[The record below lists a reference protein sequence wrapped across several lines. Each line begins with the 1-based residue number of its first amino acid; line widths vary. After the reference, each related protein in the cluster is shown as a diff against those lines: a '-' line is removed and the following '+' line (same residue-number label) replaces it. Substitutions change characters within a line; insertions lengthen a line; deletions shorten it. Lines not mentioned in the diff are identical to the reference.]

1 MKNRNK
7 VRFLNGFYFGCRF
20 ATVFAVPFL
29 VLAVACLL
37 ASPKKASAVIDAEL
51 YHLDM
56 TTPEYVNIDVHPG
69 PNGSIAIGAS
79 TVEITSTTPGGF
91 GLYLSGSNTLF
102 RNGDNTITDADKKI
116 ISTTGTYSLPAALI
130 SNATTP
136 ATWGYAV
143 AGLGNF
149 DETYSTSNPSM
160 SAKFAAVP
168 ATNSEQLIKTE
179 DSTVSSDTTT
189 VYYGINAN
197 TDLTSGEYISGA
209 VSYYSVADISS
220 LIGGELTVSPNFI
233 TPGQENTITIT
244 TSLNTQMNVG
254 TVNVVIG
261 SYSCTSQTI
270 ISTTPLTISCT
281 LPATVPQG
289 HYDVEV
295 NVPRFG
301 RNYAS
306 ESALHVLMAMQNIDS
321 EFVTTMNVDEQ
332 YQMYDLRDNKI
343 YFVSRLQD
351 GNVWMTQ
358 NLDFKIPSTGITL
371 SPDTTNVD
379 SEKTIIPAATWGTD
393 PNAYYYYSGGDY
405 YVAPSQNNL
414 DTDSVQ
420 SLDGLALDAEERHYS
435 LGSYYSYALAVAG
448 ESISDG
454 DYSYGYAT
462 TDICPKGWRLSNPH
476 MLYQYSNVPMLE
488 KYGLVEYSGS
498 TLTGTS
504 DEALR
509 QSPLYFARSGHYNGT
524 FNGLG
529 VYGGVWN
536 GYYTYTSRYND
547 GNYVY
552 DKLGYL
558 IGFDN
563 SYVSPYYYKQYG
575 ANLRS
580 DGYNIRC
587 VATAPRSYK
596 LTYDPN
602 GGTMYNDISSYE
614 SVGSAWVDNDNSAA
628 LVTSSTPA
636 WRIGYKMIGFADSP
650 DATEPQYHAY
660 DVIDL
665 TGGDRTLY
673 LVWEYEPIYQAYHDA
688 GKQQTAEGYF
698 KMQDMTEE
706 ICAAVPNPTSIYE
719 EITSRLVDERDGKL
733 YYVSKLLDGNC
744 WMTQNLDFELSTT
757 GTTLY
762 PETSAVVAEKTL
774 YATIENP
781 GANDIGYVD
790 GGDRNPVYNV
800 SNFNEEN
807 YIKADSG
814 YHYHI
819 GSYYNYAAAT
829 AGSGIDLIS
838 QNAVESVCPKGWRLP
853 IGSNYTDNKSFG
865 HLTDVYG
872 VTSGAN
878 LNTSTALYLQY
889 YAPHFILGGIG
900 NNDGSSTYYKQTG
913 FYWSASSYSAPHAF
927 YLSFTNSNVSAR
939 HSNER
944 YVRANIR
951 CVQGSTKKFTV
962 HYDANGGDT
971 APADTV
977 KYELTDNTTANIK
990 LSSENP
996 TYGQSTFLGWATTA
1010 DAVTA
1015 EYAAGSTFTASAEQT
1030 LYAVWDPFSV
1040 AYNNAG
1046 KTKNADGYFS
1056 MQDMTPEICAAV
1068 PTPATAEDDVPIS
1081 SLIDVRDGFVYFVA
1095 KLMDGKCWM
1104 TQNLYYQIH
1113 LAANKSL
1120 SPLTTDVRLPKQIV
1134 INNSWNN
1141 AYQLGEYSRATFI
1154 YDGNGTQQNGIPGVG
1169 NKQRHH
1175 VYGTIYSYSAAAA
1188 GLTESDVNAGNTVDS
1203 LCPRGWRMPMGGSN
1217 GVEGSQEDSEMGVLF
1232 NNYGVIHNRALE
1244 EGETLTHTL
1253 SPLYLTQGGQ
1263 RIANQFVNVGTE
1275 AVYWQN
1281 GVGVVTEDDGEGGTV
1296 DKIYAS
1302 SVFISN
1308 ELDTLGKTIAYNGGY
1323 LRCVASA
1330 DTPAVITFTADDEIT
1345 GEFIGN
1351 NIAVETA
1358 VVPVGTTYTIDG
1370 DTITF
1375 SNGAVV
1381 KAQGKYRSG
1390 YSNTFVSWEAENA
1403 GTITGDTDFLAHFNA
1418 RLLFRGITTMQEMT
1432 PEICAEA
1439 WENDSIR
1446 PIDTRDNERYWIT
1459 KLADGRCWMTE
1470 DLDFA
1475 IKSAEDGG
1483 TTLYPET
1490 SNVTE
1495 ERNIGWT
1502 TGVGNINGYR
1512 RETSVNADTGNITR
1526 FVNNLDGYGYGS
1538 ANASSLAFDSYRWHY
1553 RLGAFYGYN
1562 IATAGTGSSLAWGSD
1577 TNATESIC
1585 PKGWHLPT
1593 AHSDTQEVD
1602 NLISSNTFSAETGY
1616 TYQSPTYFYR
1626 SGYMASGQSGVTDR
1640 GNYGNRWTANV
1651 DYNIYTYN
1659 GMGLDRNRTTVYN
1672 WNLGIRCIA
1681 DAE

>member
-1 MKNRNK
+1 MGNRNK
-7 VRFLNGFYFGCRF
+7 VRFLNDFYFGCRF
-20 ATVFAVPFL
+20 AAIFAVPFL
-29 VLAVACLL
+29 TLLVSCLVANTQ
-37 ASPKKASAVIDAEL
+37 KASAVTDAEL
-51 YHLDM
+51 YHLEM
-56 TTPEYVNIDVHPG
+56 TTSEYVNIDVHPG

-79 TVEITSTTPGGF
+79 NVLVTSTTPGGF

-116 ISTTGTYSLPAALI
+116 ISTTGTYGLPTALI
-130 SNATTP
+130 SNSTAP

-149 DETYSTSNPSM
+149 DESYSVSNPSM
-160 SAKFAAVP
+160 TAKFAAVP

-179 DSTVSSDTTT
+179 SSTVSNDTTT
-189 VYYGINAN
+189 IYYGINAN
-197 TDLTSGEYISGA
+197 TNLTSGEYISGA

-244 TSLNTQMNVG
+244 TSLNTQMDVG
-254 TVNVVIG
+254 TVNVAVG

-270 ISTTPLTISCT
+270 TSTTPLTISCT
-281 LPATVPQG
+281 LPATVSQG

-306 ESALHVLMAMQNIDS
+306 ENALHVLMAMQNINS
-321 EFVTTMNVDEQ
+321 EFVMTMNVDEQ

-358 NLDFKIPSTGITL
+358 NLDFEIPLTGITL

-379 SEKTIIPAATWGTD
+379 SEKAITPAATWGTD
-393 PNAYYYYSGGDY
+393 PNAYYYYSGGNN

-414 DTDSVQ
+414 DTDSIQ

-448 ESISDG
+448 ESISDD
-454 DYSYGYAT
+454 DYSSGYAT

-509 QSPLYFARSGHYNGT
+509 QNPLYFARSGHYNGT
-524 FNGLG
+524 LNGLG

-536 GYYTYTSRYND
+536 GYYTYNSVYND

-552 DKLGYL
+552 NKLGYL

-628 LVTSSTPA
+628 LVTFSTPA

-762 PETSAVVAEKTL
+762 PETSAVIAEKTL
-774 YATIENP
+774 YATTENP

-807 YIKADSG
+807 YIKANSG

-865 HLTDVYG
+865 HLSDVYG

-878 LNTSTALYLQY
+878 LNTGTALYLQY

-927 YLSFTNSNVSAR
+927 YMSFTSSNVSAR

-951 CVQGSTKKFTV
+951 CVQGSTKKFTI
-962 HYDANGGDT
+962 HYNANGGDT

-996 TYGQSTFLGWATTA
+996 TYGQNNFLGWSTNPNAITP
-1010 DAVTA
+1010 
-1015 EYAAGSTFTASAEQT
+1015 EYAAGASFTASSEQT
-1030 LYAVWDPFSV
+1030 LYAVWDPFDV
-1040 AYNNAG
+1040 AFTNAG
-1046 KTKNADGYFS
+1046 FTKQNYAITPNNGEGEFFR

-1068 PTPATAEDDVPIS
+1068 PTPTDIATIPTTN
-1081 SLIDVRDGFVYFVA
+1081 LIDVRDNTVYFISKYA
-1095 KLMDGKCWM
+1095 DGNCWM
-1104 TQNLYYQIH
+1104 TQNLDYRVNYP
-1113 LAANKSL
+1113 ANEGGGRTLYPDTSDVSVSKRFVESN
-1120 SPLTTDVRLPKQIV
+1120 PQTTDPHNTIYADFWDRQVANGNGALTYMTGVKHNGNNYRYHAGNLYSYEV
-1134 INNSWNN
+1134 AAMYFTDEDVARGYVNNS
-1141 AYQLGEYSRATFI
+1141 I
-1154 YDGNGTQQNGIPGVG
+1154 
-1169 NKQRHH
+1169 
-1175 VYGTIYSYSAAAA
+1175 
-1188 GLTESDVNAGNTVDS
+1188 
-1203 LCPRGWRMPMGGSN
+1203 CPRGWTLPRLIGEQSFN
-1217 GVEGSQEDSEMGVLF
+1217 GLISAYGLKYGPYEDGDNTNEPL
-1232 NNYGVIHNRALE
+1232 NA
-1244 EGETLTHTL
+1244 
-1253 SPLYLTQGGQ
+1253 PLYLTRAGQKPVGGN
-1263 RIANQFVNVGTE
+1263 ITYTGTSG
-1275 AVYWQN
+1275 VYWARTLN
-1281 GVGVVTEDDGEGGTV
+1281 MVDDT
-1296 DKIYAS
+1296 IYAGALLTDS
-1302 SVFISN
+1302 SKFTVA
-1308 ELDTLGKTIAYNGGY
+1308 TLNDLAVARSV
-1323 LRCVASA
+1323 RCVVK
-1330 DTPAVITFTADDEIT
+1330 DNPEKLVTFTVNNPEY
-1345 GEFIGN
+1345 GELT
-1351 NIAVETA
+1351 ES
-1358 VVPVGTTYTIDG
+1358 VVAIPAGTTFTTSG

-1375 SNGAVV
+1375 SNGITSQV
-1381 KAQGKYRSG
+1381 KPKTVYG
-1390 YSNTFVSWEAENA
+1390 YFIAFDSWEVES
-1403 GTITGDTDFLAHFNA
+1403 GTITENTTIQANVRWHLAFS
-1418 RLLFRGITTMQEMT
+1418 GIETMQEMT
-1432 PEICAEA
+1432 PEICAAAE
-1439 WENDSIR
+1439 ENETLR
-1446 PIDTRDNERYWIT
+1446 PFDVRDNERYWIT

-1475 IKSAEDGG
+1475 IASEADGG
-1483 TTLYPET
+1483 TTLDPAT
-1490 SNVTE
+1490 SNVSTSKTI
-1495 ERNIGWT
+1495 NSDS
-1502 TGVGNINGYR
+1502 TGGSTYRIR
-1512 RETSVNADTGNITR
+1512 RETSVGDGGEITR
-1526 FVNNLDGYGYGS
+1526 YIARNHGT
-1538 ANASSLAFDSYRWHY
+1538 ASNYYNGVDTSFDSTEWHY
-1553 RLGAFYGYN
+1553 RLGTFYGYGV
-1562 IATAGTGSSLAWGSD
+1562 ATAGSGDNITSG
-1577 TNATESIC
+1577 NATESIC
-1585 PKGWHLPT
+1585 PKGWYLPS
-1593 AHSDTQEVD
+1593 AGYVGADF
-1602 NLISSNTFSAETGY
+1602 NTLSGAYGLNMWETNGDRNAFLD
-1616 TYQSPTYFYR
+1616 PLYFYR
-1626 SGYMASGQSGVTDR
+1626 NGWVDAGQASVTDR
-1640 GNYGNRWTANV
+1640 GNYGLWRSSTASGWSA
-1651 DYNIYTYN
+1651 YN
-1659 GMGLDRNRTTVYN
+1659 GLAVYGVTADN
-1672 WNLGIRCIA
+1672 PHSRAILYGIRCIA
-1681 DAE
+1681 ETE

>member
-1 MKNRNK
+1 MKKQKRSS
-7 VRFLNGFYFGCRF
+7 FLNDLYFGCRF
-20 ATVFAVPFL
+20 AAIFAVPFL
-29 VLAVACLL
+29 TLVVSYMVANTQ
-37 ASPKKASAVIDAEL
+37 KASAIIDAEL
-51 YHLDM
+51 YHLEM

-79 TVEITSTTPGGF
+79 NISITSTTPGGF

-116 ISTTGTYSLPAALI
+116 VSTTGTYGSPTALI
-130 SNATTP
+130 SNSTTP

-149 DETYSTSNPSM
+149 DETYSISNPSM
-160 SAKFAAVP
+160 TAKFAAVP

-179 DSTVSSDTTT
+179 SSTVSNDTTT

-197 TDLTSGEYISGA
+197 TNLTSGEYISGA

-244 TSLNTQMNVG
+244 TSLNTQMDVG
-254 TVNVVIG
+254 TVNVTIG

-270 ISTTPLTISCT
+270 TSTTPLTISCT

-295 NVPRFG
+295 NVSRFG

-306 ESALHVLMAMQNIDS
+306 ENALHVLMAMQNINS
-321 EFVTTMNVDEQ
+321 EFVMTMNVDEQ

-358 NLDFKIPSTGITL
+358 NLDFEIPSTGITL

-379 SEKTIIPAATWGTD
+379 SEKTITPAATWGTD
-393 PNAYYYYSGGDY
+393 PNAYYYYSGGNN

-448 ESISDG
+448 ESISDN
-454 DYSYGYAT
+454 DYSSGYAT

-476 MLYQYSNVPMLE
+476 TLYQYSDVPMLE
-488 KYGLVEYSGS
+488 KYGLVEYNGS

-509 QSPLYFARSGHYNGT
+509 QNPLYFARSGHYNGT

-536 GYYTYTSRYND
+536 GYYTYNSRYDD
-547 GNYVY
+547 GHYVY
-552 DKLGYL
+552 DKSGYL

-563 SYVSPYYYKQYG
+563 SFVSPYYYKQHG

-602 GGTMYNDISSYE
+602 GGTMFNDVSSYE

-688 GKQQTAEGYF
+688 GKQQTADGYF

-706 ICAAVPNPTSIYE
+706 ICAAVPNPISIHE

-733 YYVSKLLDGNC
+733 YYVSKLMDGNC
-744 WMTQNLDFELSTT
+744 WMTQNLDFELSTA
-757 GTTLY
+757 GTTLS
-762 PETSAVVAEKTL
+762 PETSAVIAEKTL

-790 GGDRNPVYNV
+790 GGDRNPVYDV
-800 SNFNEEN
+800 SDFNEEN
-807 YIKADSG
+807 YIKVHSG

-829 AGSGIDLIS
+829 AGSGIDLIG

-889 YAPHFILGGIG
+889 FAPHFILGGIG
-900 NNDGSSTYYKQTG
+900 NNDGNATYYKQTG
-913 FYWSASSYSAPHAF
+913 FYWSASAYSAPHAF
-927 YLSFTNSNVSAR
+927 YMSFTSSNVSAR

-951 CVQGSTKKFTV
+951 CVQGSTKKFTI

-971 APADTV
+971 APANTV

-990 LSSENP
+990 LSSETP
-996 TYGQSTFLGWATTA
+996 TYGQSNFLGWSTNP
-1010 DAVTA
+1010 DAITP
-1015 EYAAGSTFTASAEQT
+1015 EYAAGANFTASSEQT
-1030 LYAVWDPFSV
+1030 LYAVWDSFDAAFV
-1040 AYNNAG
+1040 NAG
-1046 KTKNADGYFS
+1046 FTKQNYAISPNNGEGKFFR
-1056 MQDMTPEICAAV
+1056 MQDMTPEICAAI
-1068 PTPATAEDDVPIS
+1068 PTPTTIAETPTS
-1081 SLIDVRDGFVYFVA
+1081 NLIDVRDNVVYLVSKYA
-1095 KLMDGKCWM
+1095 DGNCWM
-1104 TQNLYYQIH
+1104 TQNLDYRVNYPVNEGGGRTLYPDTSDVSVSKRFVESNPQTADPHNMIYADFWDRQVANGNGALTYMTGIAH
-1113 LAANKSL
+1113 NGNSYRYHAGNLYSYEAAAMYF
-1120 SPLTTDVRLPKQIV
+1120 TDEDVARGYA
-1134 INNSWNN
+1134 NNS
-1141 AYQLGEYSRATFI
+1141 I
-1154 YDGNGTQQNGIPGVG
+1154 
-1169 NKQRHH
+1169 
-1175 VYGTIYSYSAAAA
+1175 
-1188 GLTESDVNAGNTVDS
+1188 
-1203 LCPRGWRMPMGGSN
+1203 CPRGWTLPRIIGEQSFGGLISTY
-1217 GVEGSQEDSEMGVLF
+1217 GLKYGSYEDGDDTNEPL
-1232 NNYGVIHNRALE
+1232 NA
-1244 EGETLTHTL
+1244 
-1253 SPLYLTQGGQ
+1253 PLYLTRAGQKPVGGN
-1263 RIANQFVNVGTE
+1263 ITDTGTSGTYWARTLSKINDTIFAGALFTNSSMLSVATFNDL
-1275 AVYWQN
+1275 AV
-1281 GVGVVTEDDGEGGTV
+1281 
-1296 DKIYAS
+1296 AR
-1302 SVFISN
+1302 SV
-1308 ELDTLGKTIAYNGGY
+1308 
-1323 LRCVASA
+1323 RCVVK
-1330 DTPAVITFTADDEIT
+1330 DNPEKLVTFTVNNPEY
-1345 GEFIGN
+1345 GEFTESVV
-1351 NIAVETA
+1351 AVPA
-1358 VVPVGTTYTIDG
+1358 GTTFTTSG
-1370 DTITF
+1370 NTITF
-1375 SNGAVV
+1375 SNGITSQV
-1381 KAQGKYRSG
+1381 KPKTVYG
-1390 YSNTFVSWEAENA
+1390 YFIAFDSWEVES
-1403 GTITGDTDFLAHFNA
+1403 GTITENTTIRANVRWHLAFN
-1418 RLLFRGITTMQEMT
+1418 GIETMQEMT
-1432 PEICAEA
+1432 PEICAAADET
-1439 WENDSIR
+1439 ETLR
-1446 PIDTRDNERYWIT
+1446 PFDVRDNERYWIT

-1475 IKSAEDGG
+1475 IASEADGG
-1483 TTLYPET
+1483 TTLDPAT
-1490 SNVTE
+1490 SNVSTSK
-1495 ERNIGWT
+1495 T
-1502 TGVGNINGYR
+1502 INSDSATSSTYRIR
-1512 RETSVNADTGNITR
+1512 RETSVGDGGEITR
-1526 FVNNLDGYGYGS
+1526 YIARNHGT
-1538 ANASSLAFDSYRWHY
+1538 ASNYYNGVDTPFDSTEWHY
-1553 RLGAFYGYN
+1553 RLGTFYGYGV
-1562 IATAGTGSSLAWGSD
+1562 ATAGSGDSITSG
-1577 TNATESIC
+1577 NATESIC
-1585 PKGWHLPT
+1585 PKGWYLPS
-1593 AHSDTQEVD
+1593 AGYDGAD
-1602 NLISSNTFSAETGY
+1602 FNTLSGAYGLNMWETNGDRNAFLD
-1616 TYQSPTYFYR
+1616 PLYFYR
-1626 SGYMASGQSGVTDR
+1626 NGWVNTGQTNVTDR
-1640 GNYGNRWTANV
+1640 GNYGLWRSSTASGGSA
-1651 DYNIYTYN
+1651 YNA
-1659 GMGLDRNRTTVYN
+1659 LAVYGVSHDGPHSRAI
-1672 WNLGIRCIA
+1672 LYSVRCIA
-1681 DAE
+1681 ETE